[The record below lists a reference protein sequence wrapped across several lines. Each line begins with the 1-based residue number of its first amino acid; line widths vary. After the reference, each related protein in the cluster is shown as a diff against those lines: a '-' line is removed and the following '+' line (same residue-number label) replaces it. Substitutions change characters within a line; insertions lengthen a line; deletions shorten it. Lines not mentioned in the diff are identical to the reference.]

1 KRENSEVKC
10 EMAYNMRK
18 IVAYGGAAVITA
30 TIMIVAFVWAPFTA
44 VGLVP
49 IVELESVTPGI
60 FAITVITDKPDID
73 VTELKLTIDR
83 LEVKPENG
91 DWTLVEIPGGR
102 VSFDLLRRQGTFID
116 ATTSQLEP
124 GTMMK
129 MHIVQGSEYTN
140 ATLNNGDVVI
150 LGLPWSEEIEVKT
163 PIAIQG
169 RVVIIQR

>member
-1 KRENSEVKC
+1 
-10 EMAYNMRK
+10 MAYNMRK
-18 IVAYGGAAVITA
+18 IVAYGGAAVTVA
-30 TIMIVAFVWAPFTA
+30 TIMIVALLSAPFEEE
-44 VGLVP
+44 VGFVP
-49 IVELESVTPGI
+49 IVELESVTPGTI
-60 FAITVITDKPDID
+60 KITIITNTQDIN

-83 LEVKPENG
+83 LEVKPQNG
-91 DWTLVEIPGGR
+91 NWTLVEIPGGR

-116 ATTSQLEP
+116 ATISQLEP

-140 ATLNNGDVVI
+140 ATLNNGDVVSV
-150 LGLPWSEEIEVKT
+150 GLPWSEEIEVKT

>member
-1 KRENSEVKC
+1 
-10 EMAYNMRK
+10 MAYNMRK
-18 IVAYGGAAVITA
+18 IVAYGGAAVTTA
-30 TIMIVAFVWAPFTA
+30 TCIILAFVWAPFTE

-49 IVELESVTPGI
+49 IVELESITPGT
-60 FAITVITDKPDID
+60 FAITIITDRPDIR

-83 LEVKPENG
+83 LEVKPQNG
-91 DWTLVEIPGGR
+91 NWTLVEIPDAT

-116 ATTSQLEP
+116 TVTSQLEP
-124 GTMMK
+124 GTMIK

-140 ATLNNGDVVI
+140 ATLDNGDVVSV
-150 LGLPWSEEIEVKT
+150 GLPWSEEIEVKT

>member
-1 KRENSEVKC
+1 
-10 EMAYNMRK
+10 MAYDRRK

-30 TIMIVAFVWAPFTA
+30 TIMIVALLSAPFEEE
-44 VGLVP
+44 VGFVP
-49 IVELESVTPGI
+49 IVELESVTPGTI
-60 FAITVITDKPDID
+60 KITIITDTQDVD

-83 LEVKPENG
+83 LEVKPQNG
-91 DWTLVEIPGGR
+91 NWTLVEIPGGR

-116 ATTSQLEP
+116 ATISQLEP
-124 GTMMK
+124 ETMMR

-140 ATLNNGDVVI
+140 ATLNNGDVVSV
-150 LGLPWSEEIEVKT
+150 GLPWSEEIEVRT